1 MQTVEIGTRLA
12 LKRILFP
19 TDFSQ
24 CAETALPYAVALAR
38 HYGSKVIVA
47 HVLPPEPWPV
57 IPHDAMPLSMD
68 RSYTYGERAMAD
80 LLKSNPF
87 PDVPYEVV
95 LEKGEFWPVFDY
107 IISKHAIDMIVM
119 ATHGRHGIR
128 KFLLGSAA
136 EEIFR
141 RASCP
146 VMTVGPRLTPHP
158 RHESE
163 LSCILFATDFSAGSV
178 HALPYA
184 FSLAEENR
192 ARLILLHVL
201 QEGPSI
207 VLQGEEP
214 ERNPEREEAQARLE
228 LQKLVPPEE
237 PYLWTNSE
245 FVIER
250 GMPAEAILKLADEGK
265 ADLIVMGVRRA
276 ASAVA
281 ATRLPWATAHKVVA
295 QSPCPVLTVRG

>member
-1 MQTVEIGTRLA
+1 MQTVEVGTRLA

-24 CAETALPYAVALAR
+24 CAQLALPYAVALAL

-57 IPHDAMPLSMD
+57 IPHDAMPLAMD
-68 RSYTYGERAMAD
+68 RSYSYGERAMAD

-95 LEKGEFWPVFDY
+95 LEKGELWPAFEY
-107 IISKHAIDMIVM
+107 IIQKHGIDMIVM

-141 RASCP
+141 RATCP
-146 VMTVGPRLTPHP
+146 VLTVGPKLTPHP

-163 LSCILFATDFSAGSV
+163 LACILFATDFSSGSL

-184 FSLAEENR
+184 FSLAEENQ

-201 QEGPSI
+201 QDGPSI
-207 VLQGEEP
+207 VL
-214 ERNPEREEAQARLE
+214 EAQTSEPDLDRIEARAKLE

-237 PYLWTNSE
+237 PYLWSNSE
-245 FVIER
+245 FLVQW
-250 GMPAEAILKLADEGK
+250 GMPAEVMLKLAEERK
-265 ADLIVMGVRRA
+265 VDLIVMGVRGAESA
-276 ASAVA
+276 AA

>member
-1 MQTVEIGTRLA
+1 MQTVEVGARLA

-19 TDFSQ
+19 TDFSP
-24 CAETALPYAVALAR
+24 CAGSALPYAVSLAR

-95 LEKGEFWPVFDY
+95 LEKGELWPAFEY
-107 IISKHAIDMIVM
+107 IIQKHSIDMIVM

-141 RASCP
+141 RAPCP
-146 VMTVGPRLTPHP
+146 VLTVGPKLTPHP

-163 LSCILFATDFSAGSV
+163 LTCILFATDFSSGSL

-184 FSLAEENR
+184 FSLAEENQ

-201 QEGPSI
+201 QDAPSI
-207 VLQGEEP
+207 VLEGQASEP
-214 ERNPEREEAQARLE
+214 DSDRIEARTRLD

-237 PYLWTNSE
+237 PYLWSNSE
-245 FVIER
+245 FLIER
-250 GMPAEAILKLADEGK
+250 GMPAEIILKLAEEQK
-265 ADLIVMGVRRA
+265 ADLIVMGVRAA
-276 ASAVA
+276 ASAAA
-281 ATRLPWATAHKVVA
+281 ATRLPWATTHKVVA
-295 QSPCPVLTVRG
+295 QSSCPVLTVRG